1 VDPKTDMPL
10 HRAASL
16 AGLVQRPQAARTEIH
31 PTLTPFIFNMHA
43 LDVGFELAV
52 GCPFRMANIVPKLRA
67 LATDFAFCHHNH
79 LAVVRSETYLTTRCS
94 FTQLAN
100 IRGGNMPEV
109 LKKGPIEVSAKAIA
123 SIASNAVLT
132 SYGVVGTAT
141 RDVATGIA
149 EILNRDSTPGVIVSI
164 KNGKIAI
171 DVYVVV
177 EYGTRIAVV
186 ARSVMSVVKYSV
198 EQALGMSVKAVN
210 VHVEGLRISNVD

>member
-1 VDPKTDMPL
+1 
-10 HRAASL
+10 
-16 AGLVQRPQAARTEIH
+16 
-31 PTLTPFIFNMHA
+31 
-43 LDVGFELAV
+43 
-52 GCPFRMANIVPKLRA
+52 
-67 LATDFAFCHHNH
+67 
-79 LAVVRSETYLTTRCS
+79 
-94 FTQLAN
+94 
-100 IRGGNMPEV
+100 MPEV

>member
-1 VDPKTDMPL
+1 M
-10 HRAASL
+10 
-16 AGLVQRPQAARTEIH
+16 
-31 PTLTPFIFNMHA
+31 

-79 LAVVRSETYLTTRCS
+79 LAVVRSEDYLTTRCC
-94 FTQLAN
+94 FTQPAG

-141 RDVATGIA
+141 RNVASGIA
-149 EILNRDSTPGVIVSI
+149 EILSRDRPPGVIVSVKKGDI
-164 KNGKIAI
+164 TI
-171 DVYVVV
+171 DVYVVI

-198 EQALGMSVKAVN
+198 EQALGMPVRAVN